1 MSGTNARGHRGGG
14 RAAGAGRPGRGR
26 GTTGGG
32 TGGARRP
39 QRRPAPAAEPV
50 DVHDPEGVRLQK
62 VLATAGLGSR
72 RACEELIANGRVTVD
87 GQLVVELGVRVD
99 PKSAVIHV
107 DGMRVQLD
115 ASLITIALNK
125 PKGVVSTMHDPEGR
139 PALAQFVANRE
150 ERLFHVGRLDADS
163 EGLILLTNDGDL
175 AHRLAHP
182 SHGVAK
188 TYLVEVQGR
197 VKESLGTRLKQG
209 VELEDGTV
217 TVDDF
222 KVVQVASHAS
232 LVEVVL
238 HEGRNRVVRRLMDEV
253 GHPVTKLVRTR
264 IGPIRLGDLR
274 PGRTRVLSK
283 TELGSLM
290 ASVGM

>member
-32 TGGARRP
+32 AGGARRP

-115 ASLITIALNK
+115 GSLITMPL
-125 PKGVVSTMHDPEGR
+125 PLMHTKV
-139 PALAQFVANRE
+139 LAVPR
-150 ERLFHVGRLDADS
+150 S
-163 EGLILLTNDGDL
+163 I
-175 AHRLAHP
+175 P
-182 SHGVAK
+182 I
-188 TYLVEVQGR
+188 
-197 VKESLGTRLKQG
+197 
-209 VELEDGTV
+209 
-217 TVDDF
+217 
-222 KVVQVASHAS
+222 S
-232 LVEVVL
+232 LVNIIFSVL
-238 HEGRNRVVRRLMDEV
+238 LFID
-253 GHPVTKLVRTR
+253 
-264 IGPIRLGDLR
+264 
-274 PGRTRVLSK
+274 S
-283 TELGSLM
+283 
-290 ASVGM
+290 